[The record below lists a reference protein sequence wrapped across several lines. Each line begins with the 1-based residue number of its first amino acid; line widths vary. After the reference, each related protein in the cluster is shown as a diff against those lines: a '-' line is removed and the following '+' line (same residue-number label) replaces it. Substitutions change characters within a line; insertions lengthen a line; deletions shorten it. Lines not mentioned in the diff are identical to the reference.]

1 MAEVYKRKGSKYW
14 WARIKHPSGG
24 RVLESTGTEVCKD
37 AQQYADKRQHEIWSQ
52 VKLGHKPKYGWI
64 EVVSKW
70 CDEKAHKKTLEDD
83 IRKFRWLHKYL
94 ADKALEDISRSYIM
108 SIASIKVNES
118 SKPNANRYLA
128 LIRAVLRKAALEWEW
143 LDKAPKI
150 TLYPEPK
157 RRVRWLEP
165 SEVEALLGTLP
176 EHQADLMRFAIST
189 GVRQGNIL
197 SLQWSQ
203 VDMARKVA
211 WIHADQAKSGKA
223 IGIPLNR
230 IAMDSLAKQRGKHD
244 THVFTYRGKPLKQAN
259 TRAWQRALK
268 RVGIENFRWHDLRHT
283 WASWLV
289 QNGVSLAELQEL
301 GGWESTEMVRRY
313 AHLSPGNLSKAAACL
328 DSSLEGMVDLHRGS
342 KRIIH

>member
-14 WARIKHPSGG
+14 WARITHPSGG
-24 RVLESTGTEVCKD
+24 RVLESTGTEERKD

-64 EVVSKW
+64 EAVSKW
-70 CDEKAHKKTLEDD
+70 CDEKAHKKTLRDD
-83 IRKFRWLHKYL
+83 IRKFRWLHQYF
-94 ADKALEDISRSYIM
+94 AGKALEDISRSYIM
-108 SIASIKVNES
+108 SIASIKVNEA
-118 SKPNANRYLA
+118 SKATANRYLA

-143 LDKAPKI
+143 LDKAPKV

-165 SEVEALLGTLP
+165 SEVEALLGALP
-176 EHQADLMRFAIST
+176 EHQADLMRFAVST
-189 GVRQGNIL
+189 GVRQGNVL
-197 SLQWSQ
+197 GLQWSQ
-203 VDMARKVA
+203 VDMVRQVA

-230 IAMDSLAKQRGKHD
+230 IAMAALTKQIGKHD
-244 THVFTYRGKPLKQAN
+244 THVFTYRGQPLKQAN

-313 AHLSPGNLSKAAACL
+313 AHLSPSNLSKAAACL

-342 KRIIH
+342 KRIVH